1 MADPILV
8 QEASTTFQNGPIS
21 PQVSQTSLYSSPE
34 LLPRVDSYQTGSS
47 LGPGKTSDGLSSSFV
62 LISDESHSGE
72 QQLSSEY
79 VEISERAAVVNKS
92 SSSSQSHHDQATLAN
107 TTDPSSRIGSLSTNT
122 AAKRGSEASHGTVK
136 AASPLCLPGDAES
149 ATTASE
155 VSVQKWLE
163 ESVVQHSTTSPGF
176 TVPMEMA
183 GGLLPL
189 KPKITS
195 LSEVGTQTAGHSHSY
210 VRKSRDGTTQTLPEI
225 KDSKDNHRQPTV
237 AATTPTSILDDH
249 AGLDDQISPL
259 NSPGDEVVDMS
270 ASTVLIERHIS
281 QKEGRMLKSNNK
293 ELRLKIKKLTDVL
306 EQMQKENKRLKNEIE
321 SGPMKIAEAQSAAL
335 ADKEREY
342 RCLIEEMEERQE
354 MEIEQYQREI
364 RKAAEY
370 EERAEEKLKE
380 NARLITE
387 LQKTISELQEQL
399 VQAQDESKQHLQE
412 VEVLDLKLK
421 ACETRA
427 SVTESENSVLNEK
440 VNHLMKE
447 LTALKKSKHHHHH
460 HHQHSSDERHPGAP
474 SSSNGQVP
482 PIIKG
487 QSIEDVA
494 TKSGKEQELTKE
506 EKLSSASQ
514 YQGSGGDDISKLE
527 ANLVLYDD
535 LKASTPPKPK
545 PRQRQSH
552 QPHKPQL
559 LQALAQTGSST
570 SASSAAGLTQKASK
584 PDKQG
589 RPPNRPPP
597 VQALV
602 APKLQSVAHL
612 QPLQQL
618 PTGAKYGQEYLPPY
632 YHHHDK
638 QQQALKATPPKVHG
652 ASVGAGA
659 GAGAAAVGPGR
670 IDRPSFLPLKG
681 KSPPVP
687 LQLVEHQAHV
697 QPPPPL
703 SEAQKLAATANWVQ
717 QLPEPKEIK
726 QKIEN
731 QERKIADN
739 KADKQ
744 KDEIPQAS
752 VLTVAGAVGGG
763 NDLSSLS
770 EERIEEITRQLKGD
784 GGVVCEC
791 PICGKVLHSRESD
804 YGVLLHVELCLQQA
818 EAAAN

>member
-1 MADPILV
+1 M
-8 QEASTTFQNGPIS
+8 
-21 PQVSQTSLYSSPE
+21 
-34 LLPRVDSYQTGSS
+34 
-47 LGPGKTSDGLSSSFV
+47 
-62 LISDESHSGE
+62 
-72 QQLSSEY
+72 
-79 VEISERAAVVNKS
+79 
-92 SSSSQSHHDQATLAN
+92 
-107 TTDPSSRIGSLSTNT
+107 
-122 AAKRGSEASHGTVK
+122 
-136 AASPLCLPGDAES
+136 
-149 ATTASE
+149 
-155 VSVQKWLE
+155 
-163 ESVVQHSTTSPGF
+163 
-176 TVPMEMA
+176 
-183 GGLLPL
+183 
-189 KPKITS
+189 
-195 LSEVGTQTAGHSHSY
+195 
-210 VRKSRDGTTQTLPEI
+210 
-225 KDSKDNHRQPTV
+225 
-237 AATTPTSILDDH
+237 
-249 AGLDDQISPL
+249 
-259 NSPGDEVVDMS
+259 
-270 ASTVLIERHIS
+270 
-281 QKEGRMLKSNNK
+281 
-293 ELRLKIKKLTDVL
+293 
-306 EQMQKENKRLKNEIE
+306 
-321 SGPMKIAEAQSAAL
+321 
-335 ADKEREY
+335 
-342 RCLIEEMEERQE
+342 
-354 MEIEQYQREI
+354 
-364 RKAAEY
+364 
-370 EERAEEKLKE
+370 
-380 NARLITE
+380 
-387 LQKTISELQEQL
+387 
-399 VQAQDESKQHLQE
+399 
-412 VEVLDLKLK
+412 
-421 ACETRA
+421 
-427 SVTESENSVLNEK
+427 TESENSVLNEK
-440 VNHLMKE
+440 VSHLIKE
-447 LTALKKSKHHHHH
+447 LAALKKSKHHHH
-460 HHQHSSDERHPGAP
+460 HHQHSSDERSKEHPGAP
-474 SSSNGQVP
+474 SSSNGLP

-514 YQGSGGDDISKLE
+514 FQGSGGDDISKFE
-527 ANLVLYDD
+527 TNLVLHDD

-545 PRQRQSH
+545 PRQKQSH

-584 PDKQG
+584 PDKHG

-632 YHHHDK
+632 YHHRD
-638 QQQALKATPPKVHG
+638 QQQQVLKATPPKVHG
-652 ASVGAGA
+652 TSV

-687 LQLVEHQAHV
+687 LQLVEP

-703 SEAQKLAATANWVQ
+703 SEAQKLAATASWVQ

-752 VLTVAGAVGGG
+752 ALTVTGAVGGG

-818 EAAAN
+818 EAAN

>member
-1 MADPILV
+1 MADPMLV
-8 QEASTTFQNGPIS
+8 QEASTTFQNGPLS

-34 LLPRVDSYQTGSS
+34 LLPRVDLYQTGSS

-72 QQLSSEY
+72 QPLSSEY
-79 VEISERAAVVNKS
+79 VEISERAAVVKKS
-92 SSSSQSHHDQATLAN
+92 SSSSQGHHDQATVAN
-107 TTDPSSRIGSLSTNT
+107 TIDPSSRIGSMSTNT
-122 AAKRGSEASHGTVK
+122 TAKRGSDASHGAVK
-136 AASPLCLPGDAES
+136 AASPLCLPGGSES
-149 ATTASE
+149 TTASE
-155 VSVQKWLE
+155 VTVQKWLE
-163 ESVVQHSTTSPGF
+163 ESVVQRSTSAGV
-176 TVPMEMA
+176 TVPMEKA

-189 KPKITS
+189 KPKIAS
-195 LSEVGTQTAGHSHSY
+195 LVGVGTQTVDHGHPY
-210 VRKSRDGTTQTLPEI
+210 GIKLRNGATQTLPEV
-225 KDSKDNHRQPTV
+225 KDSEDKRQPTV
-237 AATTPTSILDDH
+237 AATTPTSILG
-249 AGLDDQISPL
+249 GLDDQMSPL
-259 NSPGDEVVDMS
+259 NSPGDEIVDMS
-270 ASTVLIERHIS
+270 ASTVLIERHVS
-281 QKEGRMLKSNNK
+281 QKEGRMLKNSNK

-321 SGPMKIAEAQSAAL
+321 SGPVKIAEAQSVAL
-335 ADKEREY
+335 ADKEREH
-342 RCLIEEMEERQE
+342 RRQIEEIEEHQE
-354 MEIEQYQREI
+354 MEIEQYRKEI
-364 RKAAEY
+364 QKAAEY

-380 NARLITE
+380 NARMIAE

-399 VQAQDESKQHLQE
+399 VHAQDESNKYLQE
-412 VEVLDLKLK
+412 VEVLTLKLK

-460 HHQHSSDERHPGAP
+460 HHQHSSDERSKEYPGAP

-494 TKSGKEQELTKE
+494 TKSGKEQEELTKQ

-514 YQGSGGDDISKLE
+514 SGGDDISKLE
-527 ANLVLYDD
+527 ANLVPHDD

-545 PRQRQSH
+545 PRQKQSH
-552 QPHKPQL
+552 QPPHKPQL

-570 SASSAAGLTQKASK
+570 SASNAAGLTQKASK
-584 PDKQG
+584 PSSKQG
-589 RPPNRPPP
+589 QPPKRPPP

-618 PTGAKYGQEYLPPY
+618 PIGAKYGQEYLPPY

-638 QQQALKATPPKVHG
+638 QHQASKATPLKVHG
-652 ASVGAGA
+652 ASV

-681 KSPPVP
+681 KSPPMP
-687 LQLVEHQAHV
+687 LQLVEPQVQVGHA

-717 QLPEPKEIK
+717 QLPEPKERK
-726 QKIEN
+726 QKIEK
-731 QERKIADN
+731 QEQKVT
-739 KADKQ
+739 DKQ
-744 KDEIPQAS
+744 RDEMPQVS
-752 VLTVAGAVGGG
+752 TLTVTGEAVVGG

-818 EAAAN
+818 EAATN